1 MKTFYVKFT
10 SLFLI
15 SLATLVLTGCQ
26 TAITKTA
33 EVDTSWYVPEALLIP
48 CVTPQPPNQDVYNG
62 LPQWVDKEKMWLD
75 TYSEAVKAIAN
86 CNADKKAIAQDQ
98 TQQKALRD
106 KARKD

>member
-1 MKTFYVKFT
+1 
-10 SLFLI
+10 
-15 SLATLVLTGCQ
+15 
-26 TAITKTA
+26 
-33 EVDTSWYVPEALLIP
+33 
-48 CVTPQPPNQDVYNG
+48 
-62 LPQWVDKEKMWLD
+62 VDKEKMSLD